1 LTIPCRRF
9 ILSPSVKESHIVDNP
24 FVTTEWLATH
34 LSDPDV
40 VILDGSWHMPNSAR
54 NAQAEY
60 LAGHIP
66 GAVFFDIDGIADTS
80 GSLPHMLPQP
90 ADFARM
96 VGALGIS
103 DTMTI
108 VVYDELGL
116 FSAPRVW
123 WTFKAMGA
131 PDVRILAGGGPQWRA
146 ERRPIEAGLVT
157 RERQVFTP
165 RFNAPLV
172 ADFDR
177 VQARSK
183 DQGAQ
188 IADARP
194 APRFH
199 AEVPE
204 PRAGLRGGHIPGS
217 LNVPVSLLTEGGQ
230 MRPAQ
235 ELQQIFSDRGL
246 DLTQPIITSCGSGIT
261 ASTLALALEL
271 AGARDVAVYDGSW
284 TEWGSRPDA
293 EIVS

>member
-1 LTIPCRRF
+1 M
-9 ILSPSVKESHIVDNP
+9 DNP
-24 FVTTEWLATH
+24 FVTTEWLAAH
-34 LSDPDV
+34 LDDPNIV
-40 VILDGSWHMPNSAR
+40 VLDGSWHMPNAAR

-66 GAVFFDIDGIADTS
+66 GAVFFDIDGIADTTS
-80 GSLPHMLPQP
+80 NLPHMLPAP

-103 DTMTI
+103 EAMTI
-108 VVYDELGL
+108 IVYDELGL

-123 WTFKAMGA
+123 WTFRAMGA

-146 ERRPIEAGLVT
+146 ERRPTQSGLVN
-157 RERQVFTP
+157 RARQVFTA
-165 RFNAPLV
+165 RFNPALV

-177 VQARSK
+177 VRARSQ
-183 DQGAQ
+183 DGAAQ

-204 PRAGLRGGHIPGS
+204 PRAGLRSGHIPNS
-217 LNVPVSLLTEGGQ
+217 LNVPVSLLTEAGQ
-230 MRPAQ
+230 MRPAEDLRQ
-235 ELQQIFSDRGL
+235 LFTDRGL
-246 DLTQPIITSCGSGIT
+246 ELSQPIITSCGSGIT

-271 AGARDVAVYDGSW
+271 AGAREVAVYDGSW
-284 TEWGSRPDA
+284 TEWGGRPDA
-293 EIVS
+293 EIAS